1 MKIPRRILNLPNA
14 ITGGRFLL
22 SAALMIFLM
31 FPQSTG
37 VAAAAWSAFIAA
49 AVTDWADGY
58 LARRYRSVTVLGKLM
73 DPLADKV
80 LVTTAL
86 VMLIPLG
93 RIPAW
98 LVLMI
103 LVREL
108 VITGLRGVAS
118 SRGIVVAA
126 SGLGKWKSVIQY
138 VGLGFLIF
146 PAGLLPFIP
155 EWLILKTG
163 LCIMYAALIL
173 TIWSGIDYFYK
184 LRRIF
189 LEEEES

>member
-1 MKIPRRILNLPNA
+1 MNLPRRIFNLPNG
-14 ITGGRFLL
+14 ITIGRFFL
-22 SAALMIFLM
+22 SAVLMVLLM
-31 FPQSTG
+31 FEQTTP
-37 VAAAAWSAFIAA
+37 VAAAAWLAFIIA
-49 AVTDWADGY
+49 AVTDWLDGW
-58 LARRYRSVTVLGKLM
+58 LARRWQSVTVLGKLM

-108 VITGLRGVAS
+108 VVTGLRGVAS

-126 SGLGKWKSVIQY
+126 SWLGKWKSTVQY
-138 VGLGFLIF
+138 IGLGFLIF

-163 LCIMYAALIL
+163 LLIMYAALVL
-173 TIWSGIDYFYK
+173 TIWSGFDYFYK

-189 LEEEES
+189 LEEDA